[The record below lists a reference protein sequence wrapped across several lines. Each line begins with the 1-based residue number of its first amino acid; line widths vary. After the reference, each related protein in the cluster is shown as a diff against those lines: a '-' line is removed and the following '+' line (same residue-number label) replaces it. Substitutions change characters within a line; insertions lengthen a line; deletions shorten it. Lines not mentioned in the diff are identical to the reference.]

1 MAERT
6 VSWTQDEELL
16 HALAAGS
23 ISPIRTVESTNPT
36 PFASFLTTLAFR
48 SALPLL
54 AQSPAR
60 TDDAIIGEVEFEIE
74 GAWPFSRS
82 LRVSG
87 SVEGPWDLGSM
98 ALIRVRQAFF
108 GDDGWLGEVTLGI
121 YLPGQGDFG
130 GKPPPRVPRAP
141 LPRTE
146 PRRIPVSIADNAS
159 LLYRLLGDRNP
170 LHSNP
175 NAGPAI
181 LHGLLGVASVE
192 RALEDELGAR
202 LTALRCRLNRPLRTG
217 ELAELE
223 LWPNPEWTRLRLS
236 ARGEDAW
243 TVASARLSPNAA
255 LGG

>member
-6 VSWTQDEELL
+6 VVWTQDEELL

-23 ISPIRTVESTNPT
+23 TSPTRTVESSNTT

-54 AQSPAR
+54 AGSPVRA
-60 TDDAIIGEVEFEIE
+60 DDAIIGEVEFEI
-74 GAWPFSRS
+74 GGLWPSSRA

-87 SVEGPWDLGSM
+87 SVAGPWDLGSM
-98 ALIRVRQAFF
+98 AIIRVDQSFL
-108 GDDGWLGEVTLGI
+108 GDDGWLGNVTLSI
-121 YLPGQGDFG
+121 YLPGQGNFG
-130 GKPPPRVPRAP
+130 GKPPRRVPRAP

-146 PRRIPVSIADNAS
+146 PRRIPVTIADNAA

-170 LHSNP
+170 LHTNP
-175 NAGPAI
+175 QAGPAI

-202 LTALRCRLNRPLRTG
+202 LTALRCRLNRPLWTG

-223 LWPNPEWTRLRLS
+223 VWPNPEWTPLRLS
-236 ARGEDAW
+236 ARGEEAW
-243 TVASARLSPNAA
+243 TVASARLSANAA
-255 LGG
+255 LGA